1 MLPIPLRSV
10 CRSLLV
16 QVSRTSRATARLR
29 TCVALAHVR
38 RSRPVAH
45 RSSFTVDTRGR
56 GTYDITARVAAAL
69 AGAPAADG
77 LAHVF
82 CHHTSAS
89 LILCENAD
97 PSVRRDLETFFA
109 RLVPDGDPA
118 FEHDAEGD
126 DDMPA
131 HIRTI
136 LTQTALM
143 VPVQRGRLDLGTWQG
158 LYLWEHRTVA
168 HQRRVTVTLI

>member
-1 MLPIPLRSV
+1 M
-10 CRSLLV
+10 
-16 QVSRTSRATARLR
+16 
-29 TCVALAHVR
+29 
-38 RSRPVAH
+38 AH
-45 RSSFTVDTRGR
+45 RASFTVETRGR

-69 AGAPAADG
+69 DGAERVHG

-97 PSVRRDLETFFA
+97 PSVRRDLDAFFA
-109 RLVPDGDPA
+109 RLVPDGDPL

-131 HIRTI
+131 HIRTV
-136 LTQTALM
+136 LTQSALL
-143 VPVQRGRLDLGTWQG
+143 VPVTDGRLELGTWQG
-158 LYLWEHRTVA
+158 IYLWEHRTSP
-168 HQRRVTVTLI
+168 HRRRVSVTLVS